1 MQTAKIST
9 LVFTLRRTWPDG
21 GAAFTCDGLDGTL
34 YLKKGLLAG
43 EPPQS
48 LQLTGSGLGDP
59 VAATAA
65 RQARKDARKL
75 AAAAKQ
81 PVAVQPVAPQPATV
95 QPAAATRK
103 SGKKVAA

>member
-81 PVAVQPVAPQPATV
+81 PAAPQPVAPQPATV
-95 QPAAATRK
+95 QPVATRK
-103 SGKKVAA
+103 SGKKAAA